1 MGKETNY
8 MIITVESYPY
18 GWETNHFYLPVRPG
32 FMIGDVIT
40 SQNGKQYRVI
50 DGKTQV
56 RFEDI
61 DLKKYS
67 PFEQDKNVVTMDNG
81 VFCYHLHIYSSL
93 CAKIGNRR
101 FLDCNN
107 QRVLAIIWL
116 LQIRKEWLE
125 K

>member
-1 MGKETNY
+1 MGMETKY

-18 GWETNHFYLPVRPG
+18 DWETNHFYLPVRPG

-67 PFEQDKNVVTMDNG
+67 PFE
-81 VFCYHLHIYSSL
+81 
-93 CAKIGNRR
+93 
-101 FLDCNN
+101 
-107 QRVLAIIWL
+107 
-116 LQIRKEWLE
+116 
-125 K
+125 